1 MAINKVVNKS
11 TKSHGAMRNVIE
23 YVLRDEKVR
32 EGHVMILGPY
42 PPDVINYDEIYKTWM
57 EEKKLW
63 NKDNGRMYA
72 HNIISFHE
80 SEPITPEQVLD
91 IGRQFAEE
99 FFPDH
104 QSVIAVHQDKNH
116 LHCHIVTNSVSYI
129 DGSKLH
135 QTRKDLEKQKDFTND
150 LCLQL
155 GHTIAQKGKHF
166 DGTPIEEWDVTTWSK
181 DKYNLLRNDKKTG
194 YVEKCGRAIM
204 ETLPQS
210 ASREEFI
217 DNMKQ
222 KGWTVHW
229 HDKRKH
235 IVFENENG
243 NKVRDTNIEKTFNKD
258 VSKEALLHEFERQSA
273 ARAALLCSGRDFD
286 YDRDKERE
294 HEKWKQQLD
303 EYYDQIRSAIGGN
316 DPAGETIESD
326 RSTDSRKESAH
337 CGRQGSRSE
346 KDPRTVRADLNTEN
360 GKEGKRN
367 TAAGENIGSG
377 GKVVQNPRQKQQPE
391 NSESGIV
398 KGERRSENS
407 KSGTVKGERR
417 SENSESGI
425 AKGERRSESSKS
437 RVVKGERGSEN
448 SESGVVNGE
457 RRSEENIR
465 NTGQERSEETQR
477 TVRRRRG
484 R

>member
-42 PPDVINYDEIYKTWM
+42 PPDVINYDEIYKTWL

-150 LCLQL
+150 LCLQH

-166 DGTPIEEWDVTTWSK
+166 DGSPIEEWDVTTWSK

-194 YVEKCGRAIM
+194 YVERCGRAIM

-210 ASREEFI
+210 TSREEFI

-229 HDKRKH
+229 HDKRRH

-273 ARAALLCSGRDFD
+273 ARAALLCSGRNSD

-294 HEKWKQQLD
+294 REKWKQQLD
-303 EYYDQIRSAIGGN
+303 EYYDQIRSAIGGEG
-316 DPAGETIESD
+316 PAGETIESD
-326 RSTDSRKESAH
+326 RSTDSREKSASCQWQRDRSVEDPGTDRRDFDIKE
-337 CGRQGSRSE
+337 
-346 KDPRTVRADLNTEN
+346 T
-360 GKEGKRN
+360 KEGKRN
-367 TAAGENIGSG
+367 TAPGENIGSR
-377 GKVVQNPRQKQQPE
+377 GKVVQIPRQKQRSE

-398 KGERRSENS
+398 KGERRSE
-407 KSGTVKGERR
+407 
-417 SENSESGI
+417 
-425 AKGERRSESSKS
+425 
-437 RVVKGERGSEN
+437 
-448 SESGVVNGE
+448 
-457 RRSEENIR
+457 ENIR
-465 NTGQERSEETQR
+465 NTNQERSEETQR